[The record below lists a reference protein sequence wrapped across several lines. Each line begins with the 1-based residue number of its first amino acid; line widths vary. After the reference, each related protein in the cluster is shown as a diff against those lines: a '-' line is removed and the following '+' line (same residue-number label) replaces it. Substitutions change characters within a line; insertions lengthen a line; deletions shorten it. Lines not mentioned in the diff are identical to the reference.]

1 MDENRKILN
10 KAQRETNQKI
20 DFVINQE
27 KAFSEILNSLVIYWL
42 TSKHFKYLKDIGIF
56 IFFRYL
62 NQVVSNFI
70 WFSTA

>member
-27 KAFSEILNSLVIYWL
+27 KAFSEILNTLVIY
-42 TSKHFKYLKDIGIF
+42 
-56 IFFRYL
+56 
-62 NQVVSNFI
+62 
-70 WFSTA
+70 